1 MSKSN
6 YSGNKEEEKSET
18 ENYMLEEFPISLISN
33 PSSEMSIGAL
43 LELENQFPRTMEDFD
58 KIFEDEE

>member
-6 YSGNKEEEKSET
+6 YSGNKEEEKNET

-43 LELENQFPRTMEDFD
+43 LELENQFPRTMEDSD

>member
-6 YSGNKEEEKSET
+6 YSEIKEEEKNET

-33 PSSEMSIGAL
+33 FSSSEMSIGAL
-43 LELENQFPRTMEDFD
+43 LEL
-58 KIFEDEE
+58 